1 MKIYFKKYLSILLV
15 LIGIIM
21 FLALLPILK
30 ALYVD
35 ADFAIS
41 VRLFIFIVFP
51 LPILIFTCRFIFEGI
66 NRLFINPVAF
76 EFTVEGI
83 VISTG
88 KIKYDTFINK
98 KMDYELSVFINKEQ
112 KELKKNFLRYH
123 KKNKSIDLATNQC
136 VFKRKDLLKLVEYIK
151 EHYGIVVEV

>member
-51 LPILIFTCRFIFEGI
+51 LPILIFTCRFI
-66 NRLFINPVAF
+66 LV
-76 EFTVEGI
+76 
-83 VISTG
+83 
-88 KIKYDTFINK
+88 
-98 KMDYELSVFINKEQ
+98 
-112 KELKKNFLRYH
+112 KELIDYLLILLRL
-123 KKNKSIDLATNQC
+123 N
-136 VFKRKDLLKLVEYIK
+136 LL
-151 EHYGIVVEV
+151 